1 MREILSRKDLVESLY
16 DLDFDYY
23 VNIDDAV
30 KSLYVARTI
39 IRKYIKT
46 NDIKDKMLLNNIIIT
61 NNIFGIKLSNYAF
74 YHTFTDEEY
83 KFVKS
88 VLIFLNIYDNTFGF
102 DVEEDEPLLNLFHD
116 TLSRYKVQHQ

>member
-30 KSLYVARTI
+30 KALYASRTI

-46 NDIKDKMLLNNIIIT
+46 NDIKDKVLLNNVIIT
-61 NNIFGIKLSNYAF
+61 NNIFGVKLSNYAF
-74 YHTFTDEEY
+74 YHTFDDEEF

-88 VLIFLNIYDNTFGF
+88 VLVFLNIYDNKFGF
-102 DVEEDEPLLNLFHD
+102 DIDEDVHLLNLFND
-116 TLSRYKVQHQ
+116 TLSRYKNQ